1 MMKTG
6 RDKKVAQKPAKR
18 KGKAHE
24 WFLNSFAILLLGG
37 GLVLMGYMATRVGS
51 ANSNSDEAYLAS
63 LPRQADKLTPAKICM
78 VDDVYQG
85 DYPTL
90 PLTIINRTYYG
101 CSIKASQ
108 DLASNEKLR
117 TAIDPVT
124 KKEVDKASAIIAL
137 HPKRDGK
144 VIYFESKETFDEY
157 LNNLHSR

>member
-6 RDKKVAQKPAKR
+6 RDKKVSQKPAKR

-24 WFLNSFAILLLGG
+24 WFINGFAIVLLGG
-37 GLVLMGYMATRVGS
+37 GLALIGYIATRGN
-51 ANSNSDEAYLAS
+51 ARSNSDEAYLAS
-63 LPRQADKLTPAKICM
+63 LPRQADKLTPSKICM

-108 DLASNEKLR
+108 ELVSNEKLR

-144 VIYFESKETFDEY
+144 VIYFESKETFDQY